1 MSLSHDKTVSS
12 TFQAPVW
19 SLGTQLDIRG
29 SWEFLKSKCPLIF
42 DAFNADDK
50 LLIGNG
56 REMLMNKNK
65 DLMLN
70 DGDVTTY
77 EWRHRLSVSI

>member
-12 TFQAPVW
+12 TFQALVW

-29 SWEFLKSKCPLIF
+29 SREFLKSKCPLIF
-42 DAFNADDK
+42 YAFNADDR

-56 REMLMNKNK
+56 Q
-65 DLMLN
+65 
-70 DGDVTTY
+70 GDAG
-77 EWRHRLSVSI
+77 E

>member
-42 DAFNADDK
+42 DAFNADDR

-56 REMLMNKNK
+56 QGYADE
-65 DLMLN
+65 
-70 DGDVTTY
+70 
-77 EWRHRLSVSI
+77 

>member
-19 SLGTQLDIRG
+19 SLGTQLETRG
-29 SWEFLKSKCPLIF
+29 SWEFLKSKCLLIF
-42 DAFNADDK
+42 EADDKNADDK

-56 REMLMNKNK
+56 Q
-65 DLMLN
+65 
-70 DGDVTTY
+70 GDAD
-77 EWRHRLSVSI
+77 E

>member
-50 LLIGNG
+50 LLIDNG
-56 REMLMNKNK
+56 Q
-65 DLMLN
+65 
-70 DGDVTTY
+70 GDAD
-77 EWRHRLSVSI
+77 E